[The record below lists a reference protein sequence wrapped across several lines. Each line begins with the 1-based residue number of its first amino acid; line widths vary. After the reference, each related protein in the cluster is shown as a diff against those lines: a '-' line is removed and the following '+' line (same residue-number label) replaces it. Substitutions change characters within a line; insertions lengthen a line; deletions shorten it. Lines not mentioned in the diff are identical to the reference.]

1 MLIQAQGYARTDCKL
16 TNYDAPLPQH
26 RAHTSA
32 AASGIRP
39 FPMRLSPSPVLR
51 RHHGRVQATEAILP
65 QFTPHDARHRPVRP
79 GGNPSRL
86 PAHEETDFGRVV
98 GLGKYVTYESQA
110 DEKGCRWNAVF
121 LLHIASSVVA
131 PPDVPD
137 GSR

>member
-65 QFTPHDARHRPVRP
+65 QFTSQRP
-79 GGNPSRL
+79 
-86 PAHEETDFGRVV
+86 
-98 GLGKYVTYESQA
+98 
-110 DEKGCRWNAVF
+110 
-121 LLHIASSVVA
+121 A
-131 PPDVPD
+131 PPSPARRQSVTAA
-137 GSR
+137 GS